1 MEKSYLLF
9 GIALMLATNVLADD
23 HTHPNQNNDTLKTH
37 EIRGL
42 EVVARKNSMRRM
54 SGAMNSLKVEKEEL
68 FKAACCNL
76 GESFTTN
83 PSVDVN
89 YSDAT
94 TGAQQIKLLGLSGT
108 YVQMLGE
115 NLPAFR
121 GSASPFALRYVP
133 GPWMKSILVSK
144 GNASV
149 KNGYE
154 GITGQINVE
163 YLKPED
169 PQGMEFNLFGNTD
182 ARFEANMDANLHL
195 KNNWSSV
202 LMGHYENESKE
213 HDSNHDGFMDAP
225 KIQQVNLMN
234 RWLWM
239 GDKQIFH
246 GGISTLHEKRN
257 SGSMSNHD
265 MSGLRHFGIGIETHR
280 YEAYIKHAF
289 ILDKTNGTN
298 IALLGTG
305 AIHRT
310 QAEYGDKAY
319 QANEKNLYLQLAFET
334 NWGEMHNL
342 AAGVSMQHDYLG
354 QYVRFQNDASIPLT
368 RTNER
373 ETTGGIYA
381 QYTLNINHQIVA
393 MAGLRA
399 DNSNLWG
406 TFITPRL
413 HLKYQP
419 VDLVGF
425 RISAGKGY
433 RTVHALA
440 ENHNLLSSGRKLII
454 DDLKQEDAWNYGITS
469 SWNIPLFKKTLK
481 LNAEYYYTRF
491 GNQVLIDYD
500 RNIDEIFITN
510 LQGKSYSHTFQID
523 VTYPLLSGL
532 DITAAYRYTDVKA
545 TYGGV
550 LQEKPLTSK
559 YKGLFTASYKTPLGK
574 WQMDATLQLNGGGRL
589 PKWRTSAGISTDADT
604 RYSAF
609 GQLNAQITR
618 WFRTFSV
625 YVGGENLTGFTQQ
638 NPIIDAQNPWSDT
651 FDPALVWGPTR
662 GAMVY
667 AGVRI
672 KVGK

>member
-23 HTHPNQNNDTLKTH
+23 HTHSNQNNDTLKTH

-42 EVVARKNSMRRM
+42 EVVARKSGMRRM

-89 YSDAT
+89 YSDAA

-182 ARFEANMDANLHL
+182 ARFEANVDANLHL

-225 KIQQVNLMN
+225 KIQQVNLTN
-234 RWLWM
+234 RWVWM
-239 GDKQIFH
+239 GDRQIFH

-257 SGSMSNHD
+257 SGGMSNHD
-265 MSGLRHFGIGIETHR
+265 TSGLRHFGIDIETHR

-298 IALLGTG
+298 IALLGNG

-334 NWGEMHNL
+334 NWGKMHNL

-354 QYVRFQNDASIPLT
+354 QHVRFQNDASIPLT

-381 QYTLNINHQIVA
+381 QYTLNINHQLVA

-523 VTYPLLSGL
+523 ATYPLLQGL

-638 NPIIDAQNPWSDT
+638 NPIIDAQNPWSNT
-651 FDPALVWGPTR
+651 FDPTLVWGPTR